1 MDGPLSIQ
9 RFREPQKM
17 ADCTEPV
24 PLAGAVCLTRPARKE
39 ASMRHQI
46 LTCLAIGGLTSIL
59 SVPVA
64 AGLQVKEAPKIGG
77 IWRLNSQLSDPPG
90 AGGQGDDGDKP
101 VAGNGRRG
109 GGMIPGGGVGGL
121 GRGGGGGVPV
131 GGQRG
136 EGPGR
141 GIDPEKLKAARAL
154 IEELMTAPV
163 MLTIGDADGAVTF
176 TEADG
181 RTRSYKTDNR
191 KEKHQV
197 INATVETR
205 ARWEEGSLVIETDLG
220 DGLKAT
226 QTYSVGA
233 DPRQLTV
240 LTKLEGGPGRMSR
253 QRPPR
258 RTVYDDATPA
268 AQP

>member
-1 MDGPLSIQ
+1 MRNQLLICLVIVGLTSY
-9 RFREPQKM
+9 
-17 ADCTEPV
+17 
-24 PLAGAVCLTRPARKE
+24 LAGAQAKE
-39 ASMRHQI
+39 
-46 LTCLAIGGLTSIL
+46 T
-59 SVPVA
+59 
-64 AGLQVKEAPKIGG
+64 PKIGG
-77 IWRLNSQLSDPPG
+77 VWRLNSQLSDAPHVP
-90 AGGQGDDGDKP
+90 GQGGDGEKP
-101 VAGNGRRG
+101 VAGTGRRG

-121 GRGGGGGVPV
+121 GRGGGGVPV

-136 EGPGR
+136 EGPGH
-141 GIDPEKLKAARAL
+141 GIDPEKLQAARAL
-154 IEELMTAPV
+154 IEELMTPPT

-176 TEADG
+176 TEGDG
-181 RTRSYKTDNR
+181 RTRTYKTDNR

-197 INATVETR
+197 TNATVETR

-220 DGLKAT
+220 EGLKAT

-268 AQP
+268 AGGL

>member
-1 MDGPLSIQ
+1 M
-9 RFREPQKM
+9 K
-17 ADCTEPV
+17 
-24 PLAGAVCLTRPARKE
+24 
-39 ASMRHQI
+39 HQI
-46 LTCLAIGGLTSIL
+46 LTCLAIGGLASIL

-64 AGLQVKEAPKIGG
+64 AEPQLKESPKIGG
-77 IWRLNSQLSDPPG
+77 VWRLNAQLSDPPRA
-90 AGGQGDDGDKP
+90 AGKDDDGFKP
-101 VAGNGRRG
+101 VAEGGRRG
-109 GGMIPGGGVGGL
+109 GGMIPGGGVGGV
-121 GRGGGGGVPV
+121 GRGGGVPV

-136 EGPGR
+136 EAPGR

-154 IEELMTAPV
+154 IEELMTPSAV
-163 MLTIGDADGAVTF
+163 LTIGDHDGAVTF

-197 INATVETR
+197 TNGTVETR
-205 ARWEEGSLVIETDLG
+205 TRWEEGSLVIETELDA
-220 DGLKAT
+220 GLKVT

-268 AQP
+268 AGGF

>member
-1 MDGPLSIQ
+1 
-9 RFREPQKM
+9 
-17 ADCTEPV
+17 
-24 PLAGAVCLTRPARKE
+24 
-39 ASMRHQI
+39 MRHPI

-59 SVPVA
+59 SAPVLTASAPSASSLLPEALAPEAIANA
-64 AGLQVKEAPKIGG
+64 AQEKAAAKDAPNAPKIGG
-77 IWRLNSQLSDPPG
+77 VWKLNAQLSDPPRI
-90 AGGQGDDGDKP
+90 AGQGDGPNP
-101 VAGNGRRG
+101 VAEGGRRG
-109 GGMIPGGGVGGL
+109 GGMMPGGGVGGM
-121 GRGGGGGVPV
+121 GRGGGVPV

-136 EGPGR
+136 ERPGG

-154 IEELMTAPV
+154 IEELMTPPA
-163 MLTIGDADGAVTF
+163 MLTVADTDGSVAF

-181 RTRSYKTDNR
+181 RTRTYKTDNR
-191 KEKHQV
+191 KEKHQAT
-197 INATVETR
+197 NATVETR

-220 DGLKAT
+220 NGLKAT

-268 AQP
+268 AGLEP

>member
-1 MDGPLSIQ
+1 MRHLILASLAITGLTLTLSGP
-9 RFREPQKM
+9 
-17 ADCTEPV
+17 AA
-24 PLAGAVCLTRPARKE
+24 AGAQA
-39 ASMRHQI
+39 
-46 LTCLAIGGLTSIL
+46 
-59 SVPVA
+59 
-64 AGLQVKEAPKIGG
+64 KEAPKIGG
-77 IWRLNSQLSDPPG
+77 VWKLNPQLSDPPRA
-90 AGGQGDDGDKP
+90 AGPADDGQNP
-101 VAGNGRRG
+101 VAGTGRRGG

-121 GRGGGGGVPV
+121 GRGGAAGVPV

-141 GIDPEKLKAARAL
+141 GIDPEKLKAARAVL
-154 IEELMTAPV
+154 EELMTPSA
-163 MLTIGDADGAVTF
+163 MLTINDADGAVTF

-181 RTRSYKTDNR
+181 RTRTYKTDNR

-197 INATVETR
+197 TNGTVETR
-205 ARWEEGSLVIETDLG
+205 TRWEEGSLVIETDLG
-220 DGLKAT
+220 EGLKLT
-226 QTYSVGA
+226 QTYSAGA

-268 AQP
+268 AAGL

>member
-1 MDGPLSIQ
+1 
-9 RFREPQKM
+9 
-17 ADCTEPV
+17 
-24 PLAGAVCLTRPARKE
+24 
-39 ASMRHQI
+39 MRHQI
-46 LTCLAIGGLTSIL
+46 LTCLAICGLTSIL
-59 SVPVA
+59 FVPA
-64 AGLQVKEAPKIGG
+64 AAQEKAAARETTAKIGG
-77 IWRLNSQLSDPPG
+77 IWKLNTQLSDPPRV
-90 AGGQGDDGDKP
+90 GGQGDDGQ
-101 VAGNGRRG
+101 N
-109 GGMIPGGGVGGL
+109 GVGGL
-121 GRGGGGGVPV
+121 GRGGDGVPV

-154 IEELMTAPV
+154 IEELMTPPA

-176 TEADG
+176 TESDG
-181 RTRSYKTDNR
+181 RTRTYKTDNR

-197 INATVETR
+197 TNATVETR
-205 ARWEEGSLVIETDLG
+205 TRWEEGSLVIETELDE
-220 DGLKAT
+220 GLKVT

-268 AQP
+268 AGQP

>member
-1 MDGPLSIQ
+1 
-9 RFREPQKM
+9 
-17 ADCTEPV
+17 
-24 PLAGAVCLTRPARKE
+24 
-39 ASMRHQI
+39 MRHQI
-46 LTCLAIGGLTSIL
+46 LTCLAIGGLASVL
-59 SVPVA
+59 SLPA
-64 AGLQVKEAPKIGG
+64 AAQSQVKETPKLGG
-77 IWRLNSQLSDPPG
+77 VWRLNTQLSDAPRV
-90 AGGQGDDGDKP
+90 GGQGDDGFKP
-101 VAGNGRRG
+101 VAEGGRRG
-109 GGMIPGGGVGGL
+109 GGMVPGGGVGGL
-121 GRGGGGGVPV
+121 GRGGGVTV

-136 EGPGR
+136 DGPGR
-141 GIDPEKLKAARAL
+141 GIDPEKLKAAREL
-154 IEELMTAPV
+154 IEELMTPPA

-176 TEADG
+176 TEGDG
-181 RTRSYKTDNR
+181 RTRTYKTDNR

-197 INATVETR
+197 TNATVETR

-220 DGLKAT
+220 EGLKAT

-268 AQP
+268 AGGL

>member
-1 MDGPLSIQ
+1 
-9 RFREPQKM
+9 
-17 ADCTEPV
+17 
-24 PLAGAVCLTRPARKE
+24 
-39 ASMRHQI
+39 MRHP
-46 LTCLAIGGLTSIL
+46 LLVCLAIGGLTLSL
-59 SVPVA
+59 SVAATVA
-64 AGLQVKEAPKIGG
+64 AQETPKIGG
-77 IWRLNSQLSDPPG
+77 VWKLNAQLSDPPRTP
-90 AGGQGDDGDKP
+90 GQGDSGPNP
-101 VAGNGRRG
+101 VADGGRRG
-109 GGMIPGGGVGGL
+109 GGMVPGGGVGGL
-121 GRGGGGGVPV
+121 GRGGGVAV

-154 IEELMTAPV
+154 IEEMMTPPA
-163 MLTIGDADGAVTF
+163 MLTIGDADGTVTF
-176 TEADG
+176 TEGDG

-191 KEKHQV
+191 KEKHQAA
-197 INATVETR
+197 NGTVETR
-205 ARWEEGSLVIETDLG
+205 TRWEEGSLVIETDIG
-220 DGLKAT
+220 EGLKAT

-268 AQP
+268 AGGN

>member
-1 MDGPLSIQ
+1 
-9 RFREPQKM
+9 
-17 ADCTEPV
+17 
-24 PLAGAVCLTRPARKE
+24 
-39 ASMRHQI
+39 MRHQI
-46 LTCLAIGGLTSIL
+46 LTCLAICGLTSIL
-59 SVPVA
+59 FVPA
-64 AGLQVKEAPKIGG
+64 AAQEKAAARETTAKIGG
-77 IWRLNSQLSDPPG
+77 IWKLNTQLSDPPRV
-90 AGGQGDDGDKP
+90 GGQGDDGQNP
-101 VAGNGRRG
+101 VAGSGRRG

-121 GRGGGGGVPV
+121 GRGGDGVPV

-154 IEELMTAPV
+154 IEELMTPPA

-176 TEADG
+176 TESDG
-181 RTRSYKTDNR
+181 RTRTYKTDNR

-197 INATVETR
+197 TNATVETR
-205 ARWEEGSLVIETDLG
+205 THWEEGSLVIEIDLG

-258 RTVYDDATPA
+258 RSVYDDATPA
-268 AQP
+268 AGQP

>member
-1 MDGPLSIQ
+1 
-9 RFREPQKM
+9 
-17 ADCTEPV
+17 
-24 PLAGAVCLTRPARKE
+24 
-39 ASMRHQI
+39 MRHPI
-46 LTCLAIGGLTSIL
+46 LTCLAIGGLASVL
-59 SVPVA
+59 SVTAV
-64 AGLQVKEAPKIGG
+64 AGLQVKQSPKIGG
-77 IWRLNSQLSDPPG
+77 IWKLNSQLSDPPRT
-90 AGGQGDDGDKP
+90 AGQGDDGQNP
-101 VAGNGRRG
+101 VADGGRRG

-121 GRGGGGGVPV
+121 GRGGGGVAV

-136 EGPGR
+136 DGPGG
-141 GIDPEKLKAARAL
+141 GIDPEKLRAARAL

-163 MLTIGDADGAVTF
+163 MLTIADVDGAVTF

-181 RTRSYKTDNR
+181 RTRTYKTDNR

-197 INATVETR
+197 TNATVETR

-220 DGLKAT
+220 EGLKAT

-258 RTVYDDATPA
+258 RAVYDDATPA
-268 AQP
+268 AAGGL